1 MLFNVTAQQEEKQEA
16 FKDRDVFIEDR
27 HKAEYGEA
35 PQVVSTVPGVTT
47 FVGEFSVY
55 CQGFALC
62 GTNDKSLFVAV
73 SQRADSSVRVFNGVS
88 NDRKKFNL
96 TGIKFR
102 KEDRWGNY
110 VKGIILELQQYID
123 IPGVNI
129 SLGGTL
135 LQCDGKVLSA
145 AVGIGVG
152 MALSN
157 LVGKEIKPDILAS
170 CVLQSS
176 LKFCK
181 ELFNLHLIL
190 TMLHSKEGSYMLFDM
205 RTCTYKYL
213 SDPFKNSPFSL
224 VLVNGNIPPL
234 AMREELYTRHTF
246 AKETMENLSLMYPNV
261 NFREFPID
269 DLLDRLLPVEEET
282 RTVGCYV
289 FEESE
294 TAQLLEKFFTQ
305 KDFVQIGKS
314 FSKIGIGL
322 RDKLELTCP
331 ELDWLSKRSLETIG
345 CIGSTLVYNGCG
357 GYIAMVM
364 KNSSFEQYVSKLD
377 EYERIFGFKATAF
390 VYTPQ
395 GSASSRSVTFA

>member
-1 MLFNVTAQQEEKQEA
+1 MTEQKEKQIT

-27 HKAEYGEA
+27 HKAEYGEV

-55 CQGFALC
+55 CQGYALC
-62 GTNDKSLFVAV
+62 GTNDKSLFVAI
-73 SQRADSSVRVFNGVS
+73 SQRPDSTVRVFNVSS

-96 TGIKFR
+96 TGIKYR

-110 VKGIILELQQYID
+110 VKGIILELQRYID

-129 SLGGTL
+129 SLGGSL

-152 MALSN
+152 MALYN
-157 LVGKEIKPDILAS
+157 LTGKEIKTNILAL
-170 CVLQSS
+170 CCQQSS

-190 TMLHSKEGSYMLFDM
+190 TMLHSKEGAYMLFDM
-205 RTCTYKYL
+205 RTFTYKYL
-213 SDPFKNSPFSL
+213 NDPFKNSPFSL

-234 AMREELYTRHTF
+234 AMREELYNRHTL
-246 AKETMENLSLMYPNV
+246 AKETMENLSHMYPNV
-261 NFREFPID
+261 NFREFPIE

-294 TAQLLEKFFTQ
+294 TAHSLDKFFTQ
-305 KDFVQIGKS
+305 KDFTQIGKA
-314 FSKIGIGL
+314 FSKIGVGL

-331 ELDWLSKRSLETIG
+331 ELDWLSKRSLETLG
-345 CIGSTLVYNGCG
+345 CIGSTLVYNGGG
-357 GYIAMVM
+357 GYIAMIM
-364 KNSSFEQYVSKLD
+364 KNASLEQYISKLD
-377 EYERIFGFKATAF
+377 EYERIFGFTAKAFA
-390 VYTPQ
+390 YTPLDC
-395 GSASSRSVTFA
+395 ASLGGILTAAHA